1 MRLFLQLI
9 KGRIRGLLEKVLPR
23 WQAWW
28 QWLLGVG
35 LTAMIASAC
44 SGTVINHSD
53 MLTAKPTSTPC
64 RVVQHAMG
72 ETCVPNNP
80 QRVVTLI
87 HHILGHTL
95 SLDVKPVGSDVRSI
109 EQSSGNYLDVQSYL
123 GDKTEGIMVTGIEE
137 SPNLERILRLKP
149 DLIFATD
156 YNNQVYSLLSQIAP
170 VVTVPFKDVVF
181 NWKEGFYFIAQVLGK
196 EEKAQQ
202 ALNHYYQRIEEL
214 KISLGDRYQGQTIST
229 AGDSGINTLFALTKG
244 TFSGSI
250 LSDLGL
256 QQPEAQNVVTPNGA
270 IYGISEER
278 LELVDGDVL
287 FFLAY
292 GKEGKAIFE
301 RLRQRPLWKTLKAVQ
316 KGQVYLVNGWTWTGS
331 SILAADAVIDDLYKY
346 LVRSPSPVATVLKV
360 KYDGQRPLLPCGKL
374 KQRSIA
380 VSPTKSP
387 EVRSLFPSSDCV
399 RS

>member
-1 MRLFLQLI
+1 
-9 KGRIRGLLEKVLPR
+9 
-23 WQAWW
+23 
-28 QWLLGVG
+28 
-35 LTAMIASAC
+35 
-44 SGTVINHSD
+44 
-53 MLTAKPTSTPC
+53 
-64 RVVQHAMG
+64 MG